1 MVAKSDA
8 MLQYEKSAGELMK
21 NRPKHSNHDIMHLEV
36 RNLVVIAAGL
46 FFCPGSSCNYD
57 GLLMIPAGGRAC
69 RLDIFKIFRTLLRS
83 R

>member
-36 RNLVVIAAGL
+36 RNLVVIVIAAGL
-46 FFCPGSSCNYD
+46 FFVLVVAATMMGY
-57 GLLMIPAGGRAC
+57 
-69 RLDIFKIFRTLLRS
+69 
-83 R
+83 